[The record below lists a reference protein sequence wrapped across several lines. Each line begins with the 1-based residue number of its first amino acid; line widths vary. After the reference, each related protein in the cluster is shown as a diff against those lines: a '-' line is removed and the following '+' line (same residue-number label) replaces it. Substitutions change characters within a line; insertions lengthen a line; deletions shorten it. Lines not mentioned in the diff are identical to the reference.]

1 MINVLIVED
10 DPMVGELN
18 KRYLSQIDGFQLKG
32 IASSF
37 QSALHILGEHH
48 IDLILL
54 DIYMPGKN
62 GLELLTELRAQNEA
76 VDVIVISA
84 ASELDVIKKTLRYGA
99 VDYLIKPFE
108 FERFQTALSDYRRKQ
123 KVYSTHRNMSQKE
136 LDAELFQKKEATE
149 KVQLPKGLTK
159 STLKLIWS
167 SIQSLENESF
177 TTEDLAKHTEIS
189 QVSIRKY
196 LKFLE
201 DIQVLNVEM
210 AYGTIGRPVFQY
222 NVNNSNLNGIKQYL

>member
-1 MINVLIVED
+1 
-10 DPMVGELN
+10 
-18 KRYLSQIDGFQLKG
+18 
-32 IASSF
+32 
-37 QSALHILGEHH
+37 
-48 IDLILL
+48 
-54 DIYMPGKN
+54 MPGKN

-149 KVQLPKGLTK
+149 KC
-159 STLKLIWS
+159 SFLKAWQKARWSWSGPVSSHLKMNLYDRRLGKAHRNLS
-167 SIQSLENESF
+167 SI
-177 TTEDLAKHTEIS
+177 HTKILK
-189 QVSIRKY
+189 VSWRYTGSECRNGVRNDRKTCVSV
-196 LKFLE
+196 
-201 DIQVLNVEM
+201 Q
-210 AYGTIGRPVFQY
+210 RQ
-222 NVNNSNLNGIKQYL
+222 QQ